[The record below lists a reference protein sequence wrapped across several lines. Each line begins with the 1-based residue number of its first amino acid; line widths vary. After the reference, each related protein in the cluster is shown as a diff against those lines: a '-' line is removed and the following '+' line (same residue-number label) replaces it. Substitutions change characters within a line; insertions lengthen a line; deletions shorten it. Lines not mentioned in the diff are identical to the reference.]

1 MNPAFRLIAA
11 AGFGTASL
19 VTATAAI
26 AATADTLY
34 QRIGGYDAIA
44 AVTDDLLGRL
54 AADKSLGRFFV
65 GFSTDSFGKVRA
77 HFIEIL
83 CVQTG
88 GPCNYTGRDMKT
100 VHTGL
105 HITEADWQHSLEL
118 FGQTMAKFNVPE
130 REQKDLAALLVPLEK
145 DIVEKK

>member
-1 MNPAFRLIAA
+1 MNIVSRFIAA
-11 AGFGTASL
+11 AGFGSAL
-19 VTATAAI
+19 LAATAADS
-26 AATADTLY
+26 ATTDKTLY

-54 AADKSLGRFFV
+54 AADQSLGRFFV

-77 HFIEIL
+77 HFIEII

-105 HITEADWQHSLEL
+105 HITKADWQHSLEL
-118 FGQTMAKFNVPE
+118 FGQTMAKFDVPE
-130 REQKDLAALLVPLEK
+130 QEQKDLAALLVPLEK
-145 DIVEKK
+145 DIVEQK